1 MRYINICFLF
11 LTENIINQWF
21 IFAIMRFSII
31 IIVRNGE
38 IFMRDA
44 LDSLVHQSVK
54 PDEVIVV
61 DAESTD
67 FTQHIVRDYAKKYDV
82 IKLYV
87 EPGTRGEGRNYGVK
101 VSIGD
106 VVAFMDV
113 DAIANALWVEE
124 MKRAMEDADVVAGR
138 EVRLG
143 YTGFI
148 SLKRVGMMHKGVDIT
163 YPSVNLAY
171 KKSVFEAI
179 GGFDPW
185 FKEAEE
191 VDLNF
196 RAVDADYKLVYNEK
210 AIVYHRA
217 RETFTGFLKQSF
229 WYGFGRKEL
238 ALRHGTLW
246 QTYEPL
252 DMVKV
257 GKDESIW
264 KLIRL
269 GVSFLGYMFCKVTG
283 KRETLKNRLRE
294 SKASDR

>member
-1 MRYINICFLF
+1 MIFPYLYP
-11 LTENIINQWF
+11 TENIIIPALIQF
-21 IFAIMRFSII
+21 IMRLSVI

-38 IFMRDA
+38 KFMPDA

-54 PDEVIVV
+54 PDEIIIV

-67 FTQHIVRDYAKKYDV
+67 LTQAIVRDYAKKYDV

-87 EPGTRGEGRNYGVK
+87 EPGTRGEGRNFGVK
-101 VSIGD
+101 VSTGD
-106 VVAFMDV
+106 IVAFMDV
-113 DAIANALWVEE
+113 DAIANGLWVEE
-124 MKRAMEDADVVAGR
+124 MKRAVEDGADVVAGR

-143 YTGFI
+143 YTGFT
-148 SLKRVGMMHKGVDIT
+148 SLKRVGMLHKGVDIT

-171 KKSVFEAI
+171 KRSVFNAI

-217 RETFTGFLKQSF
+217 RETFTGFFKQSF

-238 ALRHGTLW
+238 SIRHGTLW

-252 DMVKV
+252 EMVKV
-257 GKDESIW
+257 SKDESVF

-269 GVSFLGYMFCKVTG
+269 GISFLGYMFCKITG
-283 KRETLKNRLRE
+283 KRETMKTRLRE
-294 SKASDR
+294 SRASER

>member
-1 MRYINICFLF
+1 
-11 LTENIINQWF
+11 
-21 IFAIMRFSII
+21 MRFSVV

-44 LDSLVHQSVK
+44 LDSLAHQSVK

-67 FTQHIVRDYAKKYDV
+67 GTQDITREYVEKYDF
-82 IKLYV
+82 IKLFV

-101 VSIGD
+101 VSTGD
-106 VVAFMDV
+106 IVAFMDA
-113 DAIANALWVEE
+113 DAIANGLWVEE

-143 YTGFI
+143 YTGFT

-171 KKSVFEAI
+171 KVSVFDAI
-179 GGFDPW
+179 GGFDSW

-196 RAVDADYKLVYNEK
+196 RAVDAGYKLVFNEK

-238 ALRHGTLW
+238 TLRHGTLW

-252 DMVKV
+252 EMVKV
-257 GKDESIW
+257 SQDESIW

-269 GVSFLGYMFCKVTG
+269 GASFFGYIFCKVTG
-283 KRETLKNRLRE
+283 KKETMKNRLRE
-294 SKASDR
+294 SKASER

>member
-1 MRYINICFLF
+1 
-11 LTENIINQWF
+11 
-21 IFAIMRFSII
+21 MRFSVI

-38 IFMRDA
+38 KFMPDA
-44 LDSLVHQSVK
+44 LDSLVHQSVN
-54 PDEVIVV
+54 PDEVIIV

-67 FTQHIVRDYAKKYDV
+67 RTREIVKKYAKKYEI

-101 VSIGD
+101 VSIGEI
-106 VVAFMDV
+106 VAFMDV
-113 DAIANALWVEE
+113 DAIANGLWVEE
-124 MKRAMEDADVVAGR
+124 MKRAMEDGADVVAGR

-143 YTGFI
+143 YTGFT
-148 SLKRVGMMHKGVDIT
+148 SLKRVGMLHKGVDIT

-171 KKSVFEAI
+171 RKAVFNAI

-238 ALRHGTLW
+238 AMRHGTLW
-246 QTYEPL
+246 QTYESPYPHC
-252 DMVKV
+252 
-257 GKDESIW
+257 
-264 KLIRL
+264 R
-269 GVSFLGYMFCKVTG
+269 
-283 KRETLKNRLRE
+283 
-294 SKASDR
+294 